1 MHWEYMHYYMCNQR
15 NYLMLLLYRGLIIN
29 GVKLAL
35 GRAVQWWLESTGT
48 PTDCVVIWLG

>member
-35 GRAVQWWLESTGT
+35 GSAVQWWLESTGT